1 MKQSMPSQATSPDS
15 VAAAVVLYNS
25 PNDRAENL
33 RSYVRQAQ
41 RLYIIDNS
49 PTPTPW
55 VAADFLG
62 DPAVVY
68 HHFPENPGV
77 ATALNKAA
85 QLAIQDGFSYLLT
98 MDDDSQ
104 TPAHFVETML
114 AYLSTTDTQTI
125 GIVAPRHILTT
136 APNRALTTSIPVPV
150 LTTMTS
156 GNLLNLRA
164 YEQVGPF
171 RDDLFIDVVDHE
183 FDLRLQRAGYQIIEL
198 PYLDLT
204 HSLGEQKRFPF
215 VSYTYVSHSPLRN
228 YYLVRNSLLVAI
240 QYRQYHPGY
249 LLTALRT
256 IGIET
261 IKATLFD
268 DERLLRLRL
277 IGKAIADGL
286 RQRAGKRML

>member
-1 MKQSMPSQATSPDS
+1 MKRTPNQELSPDS

-25 PNDRAENL
+25 PHDRADNL
-33 RSYVRQAQ
+33 RTYIRQVG
-41 RLYIIDNS
+41 RLHIIDNS

-55 VAADFLG
+55 VAADFLD

-68 HHFPENPGV
+68 HHFPENVGV

-85 QLAIQDGFSYLLT
+85 QLALLDGFSYLLT

-104 TPAHFVETML
+104 APADLVKSML
-114 AYLSTTDTQTI
+114 DYLSTVNAETI
-125 GIVAPRHILTT
+125 GLVAPRHVLTT
-136 APNRALTTSIPVPV
+136 APNRISTTSDPTPV

-156 GNLLNLRA
+156 GNLLNLQA
-164 YEQVGPF
+164 YERVGPF

-198 PYLDLT
+198 PYLPLI
-204 HSLGEQKRFPF
+204 HGLGEQKRLPL
-215 VSYTYVSHSPLRN
+215 VNYTYVSHSPLRN
-228 YYLVRNSLLVAI
+228 YYLVRNSLLVAL
-240 QYRQYHPGY
+240 QYRQYRPGY
-249 LLTALRT
+249 LFTALQT

-261 IKATLFD
+261 VKATLFE

-286 RQRAGKRML
+286 RNRAGKRLF

>member
-1 MKQSMPSQATSPDS
+1 MKQQTTNQTLSPDS
-15 VAAAVVLYNS
+15 VAAVVVLYNS
-25 PNDRAENL
+25 PRDRAGNL
-33 RSYVRQAQ
+33 RTYRHQVR

-55 VAADFLG
+55 VTDDFLG
-62 DPAVVY
+62 DPAVIY
-68 HHFPENPGV
+68 HHFPENVGV

-85 QLAIQDGFSYLLT
+85 QLALSDGFSYLLT

-104 TPAHFVETML
+104 APAHFVETML
-114 AYLSTTDTQTI
+114 AYLSTVDAQAV
-125 GIVAPRHILTT
+125 GIVAPRHVLTT
-136 APNRALTTSIPVPV
+136 APNRTLTTSIPVPV

-183 FDLRLQRAGYQIIEL
+183 FDLRLQRAGYQIIKL
-198 PYLDLT
+198 PYLQLV
-204 HSLGEQKRFPF
+204 HGLGEQKRFPLANYTF
-215 VSYTYVSHSPLRN
+215 VSHNPLRN

-240 QYRQYHPGY
+240 QYWQYRPDY
-249 LLTALRT
+249 LFTALQT
-256 IGIET
+256 ISIEI
-261 IKATLFD
+261 IKAAFFE

-277 IGKAIADGL
+277 IGKAVADGL
-286 RQRAGKRML
+286 RQRAGKLTP